1 MCNLSQGIEEK
12 EIEIGKA
19 MGEAAA
25 EAKIII
31 TIHNNGFTAEQIV
44 SAINKDIEEVEAI
57 IEGKESVLA

>member
-12 EIEIGKA
+12 GIEIGKA

-31 TIHNNGFTAEQIV
+31 TMHNNGFTAEQIA

-57 IEGKESVLA
+57 IKGKESVLA